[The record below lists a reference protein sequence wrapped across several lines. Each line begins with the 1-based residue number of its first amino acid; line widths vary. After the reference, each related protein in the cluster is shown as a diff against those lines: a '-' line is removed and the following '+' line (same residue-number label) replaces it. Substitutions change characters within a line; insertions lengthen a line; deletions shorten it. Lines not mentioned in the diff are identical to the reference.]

1 MYRFYSGMSIKSFF
15 SRLPLLSLPA
25 SSPRELESSYP
36 PLTATNFNARPLVT
50 LETKVAASN
59 GKHLIAEI
67 LTLFEENYLYVKL
80 LVSSTT
86 LWQLEI
92 DD

>member
-1 MYRFYSGMSIKSFF
+1 MSIKSFF
-15 SRLPLLSLPA
+15 SRLHLLSLPA
-25 SSPRELESSYP
+25 SSPRELASSYP
-36 PLTATNFNARPLVT
+36 PLTATNSNARPLVT